1 MNKEFGEQLE
11 TMPDEFV
18 VAPLSKWADKGNLLA
33 EAAKVAAD
41 QFAEAGA
48 AKPVVFDGDDILV
61 QEYHKTG
68 QVAFVF
74 IRMVNGQEMFAWYV
88 WDLPDDMVI
97 ELRTNGEWDFPGY
110 GHKKKAPNRKS

>member
-1 MNKEFGEQLE
+1 MPLNKEFGEQLE
-11 TMPDEFV
+11 GMPDDFV
-18 VAPLSKWADKGNLLA
+18 VAPLSKWADKGQLLA

-41 QFAEAGA
+41 QFAAAGA
-48 AKPVVFDGDDILV
+48 AKPVIFDGDDILV

-74 IRMVNGQEMFAWYV
+74 IRQVNGQEMFSWYV

-110 GHKKKAPNRKS
+110 GHRSKEQ